1 MVSLE
6 ELQRQFMAVQ
16 EAAPTQMLSERAC
29 VDIVVKLM
37 EKKKIQ
43 LVTTTNGK
51 EFVTL
56 ETLAQEI
63 RTHLANHKGRVN
75 VIEMATALGVSPDI
89 VEAKTEEMTRRSR
102 HLMLLDGDLI
112 STLYLNMIAGEIE
125 NLLEEKGQLT
135 IAELSQK
142 YSLPAEFLRQEIH
155 ARLGTV
161 IHGELKNQYLT
172 TAHFSRRVESIVRGV
187 LTAACR
193 PVAVSAIATEFNLPN
208 DSVTNAAV
216 QLIRLAQLQGRLQS
230 GIFTPARF
238 STDQSDKVTSFYKA
252 NAFVPFSLAKD
263 CGFSDAHGFLQK
275 EFPEGIPLATV
286 YVHPQLVAPLHANLQ
301 EAVAASSWADL
312 SSLFPAALTP
322 EDAHLLLLLA
332 AEESASGRKGASP
345 STCKKPLPLV
355 TFDDGVA
362 LSHGFLDIFCQ
373 AVAPFLAKK
382 AAAEAEKSTAGA
394 AAKHTEENS
403 HNAGPAS
410 DDSDEE
416 AEGRNRRRGKGARR
430 GRGDD
435 KKKKKS
441 AAATSAPASGTV
453 TLGDIEEACS
463 SDASDENSLADL
475 WTSLPP
481 HVQQRLWE
489 TVQARL
495 DAHYQRC
502 VADSRRSL
510 REQQRAKT
518 ERRAANFQEEFESI
532 VLAVKGLEA
541 LGILDD
547 AKHPL
552 VVHLFKTSVGTLL
565 DSLVEAAVAEA
576 TSEPPQVNTQNR
588 RQCLEKAAQ
597 AGGDVE
603 NLLRACDVV
612 QKRAGADLIDSLQ
625 GAAEDSHI
633 LLRVPDKRRVKQ
645 LVSSRR
651 AAAQEAL
658 ASSTSCDPAAVLH
671 AALGLLL
678 VQRTS
683 PHGSIPFPKDFWAAT
698 TVWALLGNG
707 AAGPGEFAGK
717 SSLALADVQPLW
729 LAVSAGEAGK
739 ARGEAAADAPGSE
752 THRVMELEASK
763 LLNVF
768 AERNQKK

>member
-16 EAAPTQMLSERAC
+16 EAAPTQVLSERAC
-29 VDIVVKLM
+29 VDIVVKLI

-51 EFVTL
+51 EFVTF

-75 VIEMATALGVSPDI
+75 VIEMATALGVSPDV

-125 NLLEEKGQLT
+125 DLLEEKGQLT

-161 IHGELKNQYLT
+161 IHGELRNQYLT

-216 QLIRLAQLQGRLQS
+216 QLIRLGQLQGRLQS

-238 STDQSDKVTSFYKA
+238 STGQSDKVTSFYKA
-252 NAFVPFSLAKD
+252 NALVPFALAKD
-263 CGFSDAHGFLQK
+263 CGFSDALGFLQK
-275 EFPEGIPLATV
+275 ELPAGIPLATV
-286 YVHPQLVAPLHANLQ
+286 YIHPQLIAPLQANLQ
-301 EAVAASSWADL
+301 EAVATSSWADL
-312 SSLFPAALTP
+312 STLFPAALTP
-322 EDAHLLLLLA
+322 EDAHMLLLLA

-345 STCKKPLPLV
+345 SACKKPLPLV

-362 LSHGFLDIFCQ
+362 LSHGFLDTFCQ
-373 AVAPFLAKK
+373 AVEPFLAKK

-394 AAKHTEENS
+394 AAKHAEENS

-441 AAATSAPASGTV
+441 AAATSTPALGTV

-475 WTSLPP
+475 WISLPP

-489 TVQARL
+489 TVHARL

-552 VVHLFKTSVGTLL
+552 VVHLFKTSAGPLL

-588 RQCLEKAAQ
+588 RQWLEKAAQ

-625 GAAEDSHI
+625 GAAEDSHM

-645 LVSSRR
+645 LVSSRK

-658 ASSTSCDPAAVLH
+658 ASSTSCDPPAVLH

-678 VQRTS
+678 AQRTS
-683 PHGSIPFPKDFWAAT
+683 PHGSIPFPKDFWATT

-707 AAGPGEFAGK
+707 AAGSGEFAGK
-717 SSLALADVQPLW
+717 GSLAVADVQPLW
-729 LAVSAGEAGK
+729 LAISAGEAGK
-739 ARGEAAADAPGSE
+739 ARGHATADAPGPE
-752 THRVMELEASK
+752 THRAMELEASK

-768 AERNQKK
+768 AERNQK

>member
-1 MVSLE
+1 
-6 ELQRQFMAVQ
+6 
-16 EAAPTQMLSERAC
+16 
-29 VDIVVKLM
+29 
-37 EKKKIQ
+37 
-43 LVTTTNGK
+43 
-51 EFVTL
+51 
-56 ETLAQEI
+56 
-63 RTHLANHKGRVN
+63 
-75 VIEMATALGVSPDI
+75 
-89 VEAKTEEMTRRSR
+89 
-102 HLMLLDGDLI
+102 
-112 STLYLNMIAGEIE
+112 
-125 NLLEEKGQLT
+125 
-135 IAELSQK
+135 
-142 YSLPAEFLRQEIH
+142 
-155 ARLGTV
+155 
-161 IHGELKNQYLT
+161 
-172 TAHFSRRVESIVRGV
+172 
-187 LTAACR
+187 
-193 PVAVSAIATEFNLPN
+193 
-208 DSVTNAAV
+208 
-216 QLIRLAQLQGRLQS
+216 
-230 GIFTPARF
+230 
-238 STDQSDKVTSFYKA
+238 
-252 NAFVPFSLAKD
+252 
-263 CGFSDAHGFLQK
+263 
-275 EFPEGIPLATV
+275 
-286 YVHPQLVAPLHANLQ
+286 
-301 EAVAASSWADL
+301 
-312 SSLFPAALTP
+312 
-322 EDAHLLLLLA
+322 
-332 AEESASGRKGASP
+332 
-345 STCKKPLPLV
+345 
-355 TFDDGVA
+355 
-362 LSHGFLDIFCQ
+362 
-373 AVAPFLAKK
+373 
-382 AAAEAEKSTAGA
+382 
-394 AAKHTEENS
+394 ENS

-707 AAGPGEFAGK
+707 AAGSGEFAGK

-729 LAVSAGEAGK
+729 LAVSGGEAGK

>member
-1 MVSLE
+1 
-6 ELQRQFMAVQ
+6 
-16 EAAPTQMLSERAC
+16 
-29 VDIVVKLM
+29 
-37 EKKKIQ
+37 
-43 LVTTTNGK
+43 
-51 EFVTL
+51 
-56 ETLAQEI
+56 
-63 RTHLANHKGRVN
+63 
-75 VIEMATALGVSPDI
+75 
-89 VEAKTEEMTRRSR
+89 
-102 HLMLLDGDLI
+102 
-112 STLYLNMIAGEIE
+112 
-125 NLLEEKGQLT
+125 
-135 IAELSQK
+135 
-142 YSLPAEFLRQEIH
+142 
-155 ARLGTV
+155 
-161 IHGELKNQYLT
+161 
-172 TAHFSRRVESIVRGV
+172 
-187 LTAACR
+187 
-193 PVAVSAIATEFNLPN
+193 
-208 DSVTNAAV
+208 
-216 QLIRLAQLQGRLQS
+216 
-230 GIFTPARF
+230 
-238 STDQSDKVTSFYKA
+238 
-252 NAFVPFSLAKD
+252 
-263 CGFSDAHGFLQK
+263 
-275 EFPEGIPLATV
+275 
-286 YVHPQLVAPLHANLQ
+286 
-301 EAVAASSWADL
+301 
-312 SSLFPAALTP
+312 
-322 EDAHLLLLLA
+322 
-332 AEESASGRKGASP
+332 
-345 STCKKPLPLV
+345 
-355 TFDDGVA
+355 
-362 LSHGFLDIFCQ
+362 
-373 AVAPFLAKK
+373 
-382 AAAEAEKSTAGA
+382 
-394 AAKHTEENS
+394 ENS

-453 TLGDIEEACS
+453 TLGDIEEVCS

-475 WTSLPP
+475 WISLPP

-502 VADSRRSL
+502 VADSRRSF

-541 LGILDD
+541 LGVLDD

-707 AAGPGEFAGK
+707 AAGSGEFAGK

-729 LAVSAGEAGK
+729 LAVSGGEAGK